1 MFGPSILGMTA
12 QQAANSAAT
21 SAAADARRD
30 ARDARTATELQQ
42 WDIERV
48 LMITEALW
56 TLMKEAHGYRDADLI
71 RLVAEIDARDGRI
84 DGRVAPTPPALC
96 PSCGR
101 VLARKRPTC
110 LYCGKPVI
118 DSPFAR

>member
-1 MFGPSILGMTA
+1 MFLPSL
-12 QQAANSAAT
+12 SALPT
-21 SAAADARRD
+21 SESLSASAESASADARRD
-30 ARDARTATELQQ
+30 ARSAKTATALLQ
-42 WDIERV
+42 WDIER
-48 LMITEALW
+48 LMMLTEALW
-56 TLMKEAHGYRDADLI
+56 TLLKEAHGYTDADLI